1 MPSKTQ
7 SIPVT
12 RKVNF
17 HLITLFPESCFSYI
31 NESII
36 ARAQKEGRLSI
47 NFYNPRDFVKL
58 TAAQKKAIKLK
69 HKIAQGSEVTECNG
83 GQNNKPYLRVDDK
96 PYGGGPG
103 MVMEAMPIIAAIES
117 AIKVAEKKAAKEGMK
132 KSPKISKV
140 DMKNGSKNDQV
151 SRKPKIKVIFLSP
164 GGEQFTNEL
173 ATKWIKGKQ
182 SASSTITDFIII
194 CGRYEGVDER
204 VNTIFKSE
212 KISVG
217 PFVTTGGELPA
228 LLMIDVMARQIE
240 GVLGNFDSRE
250 EARIASHAV
259 YTRPEVLEYKGKKYK
274 VPPVLMSGDHKKIEE
289 WRGEGKIGDK

>member
-58 TAAQKKAIKLK
+58 TAAQKKALKLK
-69 HKIAQGSEVTECNG
+69 SKDVAGGNV

-117 AIKVAEKKAAKEGMK
+117 AIKVAEKK
-132 KSPKISKV
+132 SSKISKV
-140 DMKNGSKNDQV
+140 DMKNGQV

-204 VNTIFKSE
+204 VNTIFKTE

-289 WRGEGKIGDK
+289 WRGEGKNGNKSGK